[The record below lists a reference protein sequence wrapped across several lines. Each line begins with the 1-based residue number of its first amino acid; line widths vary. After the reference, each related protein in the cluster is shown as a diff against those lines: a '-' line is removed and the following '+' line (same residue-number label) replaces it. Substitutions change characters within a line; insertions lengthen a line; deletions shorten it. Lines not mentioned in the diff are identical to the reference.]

1 MTDSQLNPAS
11 AEPAIVTTGTEGLR
25 PQIPVALST
34 SCLFPLGVHETFS
47 TAVDLGYDSVEVM
60 ITHTALSQ
68 EPYDLLNLVQEYQI
82 PISAIH
88 APTLL
93 LTQQVWGR
101 AWNKMQ
107 MAAKMTKAVG
117 ADVIVA
123 HPPFRWQK
131 TYAKNFVAGV
141 REISEHEGVKIA
153 VENMYPW
160 SFKGKAIE
168 MYAPHWEPSRFD
180 YDWITWDFSH
190 AAAANDDSL
199 EAVKR
204 IGSRLG
210 HLHLTDGSGDKLMDE
225 HLVPGHGSQPVAE
238 TLQYLATTDFA
249 GVVCA
254 EVSTRKAKGAAE
266 RDEWLYETL
275 QFARTH
281 LAR

>member
-1 MTDSQLNPAS
+1 MSTDAPKSTSTRKP
-11 AEPAIVTTGTEGLR
+11 V
-25 PQIPVALST
+25 PVALST
-34 SCLFPLGVHETFS
+34 SCLFPLGVPETFS

-60 ITHTALSQ
+60 ITHSALSQ
-68 EPYDLLNLVQEYQI
+68 EPHDLLDLIQKYQI

-131 TYAKNFVAGV
+131 LYAKNFVAGV
-141 REISEHEGVKIA
+141 REISELENVKIA

-160 SFKGKAIE
+160 SIKGHAVE
-168 MYAPHWEPSRFD
+168 MYAPHWDPSRFD
-180 YDWITWDFSH
+180 YDWMTWDFSH
-190 AAAANDDSL
+190 AAAAGDDSL

-210 HLHLTDGSGDKLMDE
+210 HVHLTDGSGDKVMDE
-225 HLVPGHGSQPVAE
+225 HLVPGHGTQPVAE
-238 TLQYLATTDFA
+238 TLQYIAASDFD

-254 EVSTRKAKGAAE
+254 EVSTRKAKGAGA
-266 RDEWLYETL
+266 RDDMLYETL

-281 LAR
+281 LARRTS

>member
-1 MTDSQLNPAS
+1 MTEQNSADLQAVEQSQAGES
-11 AEPAIVTTGTEGLR
+11 TRQQV
-25 PQIPVALST
+25 PVALST
-34 SCLFPLGVHETFS
+34 SCLFPLGVPETFQ
-47 TAVDLGYDSVEVM
+47 TALELGYDSVEVM
-60 ITHTALSQ
+60 ITHNVLSQ
-68 EPYDLLNLVQEYQI
+68 EPHDLLDLIQKYQL

-117 ADVIVA
+117 ADVVVA

-141 REISEHEGVKIA
+141 REISQLEGVKIA

-160 SFKGKAIE
+160 SVKGKAVE
-168 MYAPHWEPSRFD
+168 MYAPHWDPSKFD
-180 YDWITWDFSH
+180 YDWMTWDFSH

-210 HLHLTDGSGDKLMDE
+210 HVHLTDGSGDKVMDE

-238 TLQYLATTDFA
+238 TLQYIAASDFD

-254 EVSTRKAKGAAE
+254 EISTRKAEGTDA
-266 RDEWLYETL
+266 RDEMLAETL
-275 QFARTH
+275 AFARKH

>member
-1 MTDSQLNPAS
+1 MTEQNSADLQAVEQSQARES
-11 AEPAIVTTGTEGLR
+11 TRQQV
-25 PQIPVALST
+25 PVALST
-34 SCLFPLGVHETFS
+34 SCLFPLGVPETFE
-47 TAVDLGYDSVEVM
+47 TALELGYDSVEVM
-60 ITHTALSQ
+60 ITHNVLSQ
-68 EPYDLLNLVQEYQI
+68 EPHDLLDLIQKYQL

-117 ADVIVA
+117 ADVVVA

-141 REISEHEGVKIA
+141 REISQLEGVKIA

-160 SFKGKAIE
+160 SVKGKAVE
-168 MYAPHWEPSRFD
+168 MYAPHWDPSKFD
-180 YDWITWDFSH
+180 YDWMTWDFSH

-210 HLHLTDGSGDKLMDE
+210 HVHLTDGSGDKVMDE

-238 TLQYLATTDFA
+238 TLQYIAASDFD

-254 EVSTRKAKGAAE
+254 EISTRKAEGTAA
-266 RDEWLYETL
+266 RDEMLAETL
-275 QFARTH
+275 AFARKH

>member
-1 MTDSQLNPAS
+1 MTEQHF
-11 AEPAIVTTGTEGLR
+11 
-25 PQIPVALST
+25 IPVALST
-34 SCLFPLGVHETFS
+34 SCLFPLGVPETFS

-60 ITHTALSQ
+60 ITGNALSQ
-68 EPYDLLNLVQEYQI
+68 EPQDLLDLVQKYQI

-117 ADVIVA
+117 AEVIVA

-131 TYAKNFVAGV
+131 GYARNFVAGV
-141 REISEHEGVKIA
+141 REISRQEGVKIA

-160 SFKGKAIE
+160 EALGRSVE
-168 MYAPHWEPSRFD
+168 MYAPHWDPTRFD

-190 AAAANDDSL
+190 AAAAHVDSL
-199 EAVKR
+199 EYVKR
-204 IGSRLG
+204 IGRRLG
-210 HLHLTDGSGDKLMDE
+210 HVHLTDGKGEKVMDE
-225 HLVPGHGSQPVAE
+225 HLRPGYGTQRVAE
-238 TLQYLATTDFA
+238 TLEFLAESRWD

-254 EVSTRKAKGAAE
+254 EISTKGKNAGE
-266 RDEWLYETL
+266 RDEWLFETL
-275 QFARTH
+275 QFAHRH
-281 LAR
+281 LRR

>member
-1 MTDSQLNPAS
+1 MSEQMSTGAS
-11 AEPAIVTTGTEGLR
+11 TSEQSGRAQV
-25 PQIPVALST
+25 PVALST
-34 SCLFPLGVHETFS
+34 SCLFPLGVPETFE
-47 TAVDLGYDSVEVM
+47 TALELGYDSVEVM
-60 ITHTALSQ
+60 ITHNVLSQ
-68 EPYDLLNLVQEYQI
+68 EPHDLQDLIQKYQL

-117 ADVIVA
+117 ADVVVA

-141 REISEHEGVKIA
+141 REISQLEGVKIA

-160 SFKGKAIE
+160 SVKGRAVE
-168 MYAPHWEPSRFD
+168 MYAPHWDPSKFD
-180 YDWITWDFSH
+180 YDWMTWDFSH

-210 HLHLTDGSGDKLMDE
+210 HIHLTDGSGDKVMDE
-225 HLVPGHGSQPVAE
+225 HLVPGHGTQPVAE
-238 TLQYLATTDFA
+238 TLQYVAASDFS
-249 GVVCA
+249 GTVCA
-254 EVSTRKAKGAAE
+254 EISTRKAKGADARNE
-266 RDEWLYETL
+266 MLAETL
-275 QFARTH
+275 AFARKH

>member
-1 MTDSQLNPAS
+1 MSDTA
-11 AEPAIVTTGTEGLR
+11 ARE
-25 PQIPVALST
+25 IPVGLST
-34 SCLFPLGVHETFS
+34 SCLFPLGVPETFS

-60 ITHTALSQ
+60 ITGNALSQ
-68 EPYDLLNLVQEYQI
+68 EPHDLLELVQKYQM

-123 HPPFRWQK
+123 HPPFRWQR

-141 REISEHEGVKIA
+141 RTVSEQEGVKIA

-160 SFKGKAIE
+160 EVKGKSVE
-168 MYAPHWEPSRFD
+168 MYAPHWDPSRFD
-180 YDWITWDFSH
+180 YEWMTWDFSH
-190 AAAANDDSL
+190 AAASGTNSL
-199 EAVKR
+199 EAVKK

-210 HLHLTDGSGDKLMDE
+210 HVHLTDGSGDKVLDE
-225 HLVPGHGSQPVAE
+225 HLIPGHGKQPVAE
-238 TLQYLATTDFA
+238 TLHYLRDSNWLGT
-249 GVVCA
+249 VVA
-254 EVSTRKAKGAAE
+254 EVSTRTAKGAGE
-266 RDEWLYETL
+266 RDEWLSETL
-275 QFARTH
+275 QFARQH
-281 LAR
+281 LQR

>member
-1 MTDSQLNPAS
+1 MTTTSTG
-11 AEPAIVTTGTEGLR
+11 VTR
-25 PQIPVALST
+25 PPVPVALST
-34 SCLFPLGVHETFS
+34 SCLFPLGVEETFE

-68 EPYDLLNLVQEYQI
+68 EPFDLLKLVQKHQL

-117 ADVIVA
+117 ADVVVA

-131 TYAKNFVAGV
+131 LYAQNFVAGV
-141 REISEHEGVKIA
+141 REISQLEGVKIA

-160 SFKGKAIE
+160 SVKGRAVE
-168 MYAPHWEPSRFD
+168 MYAPHWDPSKFD
-180 YDWITWDFSH
+180 YDWMTWDFSH

-210 HLHLTDGSGDKLMDE
+210 HVHLTDGSGDKVMDE
-225 HLVPGHGSQPVAE
+225 HLIPGHGTQPVAE
-238 TLQYLATTDFA
+238 TLRYIASTDFA

-254 EVSTRKAKGAAE
+254 EVSTRKAKNPAQ
-266 RDEWLYETL
+266 RDEWLVETL
-275 QFARTH
+275 DFARTH

>member
-1 MTDSQLNPAS
+1 MTEQNSADLQAVEQSQAGES
-11 AEPAIVTTGTEGLR
+11 TRQQV
-25 PQIPVALST
+25 PVALST
-34 SCLFPLGVHETFS
+34 SCLFPLGVPETFQ
-47 TAVDLGYDSVEVM
+47 TALELGYDSVEVM
-60 ITHTALSQ
+60 ITHNVLSQ
-68 EPYDLLNLVQEYQI
+68 EPHDLLDLIQKYQL

-117 ADVIVA
+117 ADVVVA

-141 REISEHEGVKIA
+141 REISQLEGVKIA

-160 SFKGKAIE
+160 SVKGKAVE
-168 MYAPHWEPSRFD
+168 MYAPHWDPSKFD
-180 YDWITWDFSH
+180 YDWMTWDFSH

-210 HLHLTDGSGDKLMDE
+210 HVHLTDGSGDKVMDE

-238 TLQYLATTDFA
+238 TLQYIAASDFD

-254 EVSTRKAKGAAE
+254 EISTSKAKGTAA
-266 RDEWLYETL
+266 RDEMLAETL
-275 QFARTH
+275 AFARKH

>member
-1 MTDSQLNPAS
+1 MT
-11 AEPAIVTTGTEGLR
+11 AEKKSIE
-25 PQIPVALST
+25 VALSS
-34 SCLFPLGVHETFS
+34 SCLFPPSLPETFS

-60 ITHTALSQ
+60 ITGNAMSQ
-68 EPYDLLNLVQEYQI
+68 EPHDLKELVQKYQI

-107 MAAKMTKAVG
+107 MAAKLTQDVG
-117 ADVIVA
+117 AQVIVA

-141 REISEHEGVKIA
+141 REISEGEGVKIA

-160 SFKGKAIE
+160 EFAGRSME
-168 MYAPHWEPSRFD
+168 MYAPHWDPTRFD

-190 AAAANDDSL
+190 AAAAGVDSL
-199 EAVKR
+199 EYLQK

-210 HLHLTDGSGDKLMDE
+210 HVHLTDGMGDKVMDE
-225 HLVPGHGSQPVAE
+225 HLMPGYGRQPVAE
-238 TLQYLATTDFA
+238 SLEYLAHTGFD

-254 EVSTRKAKGAAE
+254 EISTKGKNAGE
-266 RDEWLYETL
+266 RDEMLLETL
-275 QFARTH
+275 RFAHRH
-281 LAR
+281 LRR

>member
-1 MTDSQLNPAS
+1 MMSEQH
-11 AEPAIVTTGTEGLR
+11 V
-25 PQIPVALST
+25 IPVALST
-34 SCLFPLGVHETFS
+34 SCLFPLGVPETFS

-60 ITHTALSQ
+60 ITGSALSQ
-68 EPYDLLNLVQEYQI
+68 EPHDLLNLVQKYQI

-123 HPPFRWQK
+123 HPPFRWQRS
-131 TYAKNFVAGV
+131 YAKNFVAGV
-141 REISEHEGVKIA
+141 REISQQEGVKIA

-160 SFKGKAIE
+160 EASGKSIE
-168 MYAPHWEPSRFD
+168 MYAPHWDPTRFD

-190 AAAANDDSL
+190 AAAAHADSL
-199 EAVKR
+199 EYVKK

-210 HLHLTDGSGDKLMDE
+210 HVHLTDGMGEKVMDE
-225 HLVPGHGSQPVAE
+225 HLRPGYGTQPVAE
-238 TLQYLATTDFA
+238 TLEYLADQRWE

-254 EVSTRKAKGAAE
+254 EISTKGKKAGE
-266 RDEWLYETL
+266 RDEWLLETL
-275 QFARTH
+275 QFAHRH
-281 LAR
+281 LRR

>member
-1 MTDSQLNPAS
+1 MTTTQPQAP
-11 AEPAIVTTGTEGLR
+11 EPAKR
-25 PQIPVALST
+25 PRPPIPVALST
-34 SCLFPLGVHETFS
+34 SCVFPLGVPETFS

-60 ITHTALSQ
+60 ITHSALSQ
-68 EPYDLLNLVQEYQI
+68 EPHDLLNLIQKYQI

-117 ADVIVA
+117 ADVVVA

-131 TYAKNFVAGV
+131 LYAKNFVAGV
-141 REISEHEGVKIA
+141 REISELENVKIA

-160 SFKGKAIE
+160 SVKGRAVE
-168 MYAPHWEPSRFD
+168 MYAPHWDPSRFD
-180 YDWITWDFSH
+180 YDWMTWDFSH
-190 AAAANDDSL
+190 AAAAGDDSL

-204 IGSRLG
+204 IGPRLG
-210 HLHLTDGSGDKLMDE
+210 HVHLTDGSGDKVMDE
-225 HLVPGHGSQPVAE
+225 HLIPGHGTQPVAE
-238 TLQYLATTDFA
+238 TLQYIAASDFS

-266 RDEWLYETL
+266 RDDMLYETL